1 MAESENQV
9 EPWHAP
15 GSPLEPCLLLLR
27 AAAKTEASVFLRGES
42 GTGKEVLS
50 RYLHWHS
57 ARRNG
62 PWVAINCAAIAPSLL
77 EAELFGAVKGA
88 YTGALAHRPG
98 KIRQAHGGTL
108 FLDEIGDMPLE
119 AQSRLLRVLQER
131 RVCPVGGDEEI
142 PVDFRLVCATH
153 RDLKREIERGVFRED
168 LFYRLHVL
176 PISVPALRERPEDI
190 PGLVHRFLSLWL
202 NEEAAAKGLASLPA
216 SLRSYRFPGNVR
228 ELRNL
233 AERYA
238 VHAGLGQG
246 WLEAMAGLHAESGPR
261 ATTDRDA
268 DRAQAAHSSKPVQ
281 ALPNSRLNDESLL
294 QALKQCGWHRAR
306 AAQSLGIS
314 KRTLQYRLAR
324 WNREPGLLYI

>member
-1 MAESENQV
+1 MAVSENQV

-15 GSPLEPCLLLLR
+15 GSPLESCLLLLR

-50 RYLHWHS
+50 RFLHRHS
-57 ARRNG
+57 ARAAG

-88 YTGALAHRPG
+88 FTGALAHRPG

-119 AQSRLLRVLQER
+119 AQTRLLRVLQER
-131 RVCPVGGDEEI
+131 RVAPVGGDEEI

-153 RDLKREIERGVFRED
+153 RDLRREIERGTFRED

-176 PISVPALRERPEDI
+176 PISVPALRERPGDL
-190 PGLVHRFLSLWL
+190 PGLMRHFLSLWL
-202 NEEAAAKGLASLPA
+202 NEDAVTKALATLPGSLASYP
-216 SLRSYRFPGNVR
+216 FPGNVR

-233 AERYA
+233 AERYS
-238 VHAGLGQG
+238 VHTGLGQG
-246 WLEAMAGLHAESGPR
+246 WPEAMAGLEPDPVSHVSEKG
-261 ATTDRDA
+261 ATKEPQRGQVPGLGLA
-268 DRAQAAHSSKPVQ
+268 CPS
-281 ALPNSRLNDESLL
+281 SRLGDESIL

-306 AAQSLGIS
+306 AAQILGIS